1 MTINEFKEKNLQK
14 GDGLL
19 LKYKNGTC
27 LQGNYRGEFD
37 LSEMTFSF
45 YNTTTEEI
53 QTIKIPELEGFDWT
67 KPASS

>member
-1 MTINEFKEKNLQK
+1 MTINDFKDKNLQK

-19 LKYKNGTC
+19 LRFKNGVN
-27 LQGNYRGEFD
+27 LQGNYRGAFN

-45 YNTTTEEI
+45 YNTSTEKI

-67 KPASS
+67 SRASS